1 MSGYYGGNNRDS
13 GWKARNSLHLILF
26 LFPYC
31 FPWPF
36 VVMASKAESKKFRRL
51 GLAYFIAGLALFIM
65 FFLSFAAE
73 SEDMGVVSMLLGI
86 VVHIFAI
93 VQCLMYM
100 GEYHRLLA
108 ERENMIRMGINPYS
122 NPYNNQYNNMYN
134 NNMYGQNFGGYNMP
148 NNVQSR
154 IPMDNRSSV
163 QMPNGGM
170 PQFGRDPSQVNL
182 SKQPSVSYGAS
193 VMGGG
198 MQNAANNAVNGMQM
212 MNPQP
217 MQGAF
222 GAANGMQSSSS
233 GGQLINTQT
242 QGKMNINTCSEEELA
257 SLPGLNIIDAKKAI
271 SHRQQYG
278 DFGSIEELVVLLG
291 LKPHIAAPLYDILYC
306 EGSGAPQR
314 AGSDSHNS
322 GRRTL
327 DF

>member
-13 GWKARNSLHLILF
+13 GWKFRNSVFF
-26 LFPYC
+26 LFFLVPLC

-36 VVMASKAESKKFRRL
+36 IVMAGKVESKKFKRL
-51 GLAYFIAGLALFIM
+51 GLAYFIVGVILFM
-65 FFLSFAAE
+65 SFFLTMEFD
-73 SEDMGVVSMLLGI
+73 SENAGVIIMLLGI
-86 VVHIFAI
+86 LIHLFAMG
-93 VQCLMYM
+93 QCCMSM
-100 GEYHRLLA
+100 GEYYRLLM
-108 ERENMIRMGINPYS
+108 EREQMMSMGM
-122 NPYNNQYNNMYN
+122 NPYNNPYANQYNNMYN

-242 QGKMNINTCSEEELA
+242 QGKLNINTCSEEELA

-314 AGSDSHNS
+314 AGSDSHGS